1 MRKILMNYVCLDA
14 TLHRP
19 LSSAPCNF
27 SSHLQPQCMRS
38 HPNATKCTLSGHN
51 ATWTLPHQPSTNATE
66 YTFWMLPHHMPFR
79 HVCNLQCKSCTAP
92 RTLVLYHMLQLS
104 SLLAPTP
111 PIHFAT
117 LRTII
122 AHRSC
127 NLLHRSL
134 YMLSQ
139 VAHVRPFCNWC
150 EMCVHLID
158 SMSHDAS
165 FKQTS
170 TMSCMYFC
178 KCAVFFSTHRRRRP
192 GRFCNHGRFGATRHA
207 PVFVLTTMQVQEV
220 EDVR

>member
-79 HVCNLQCKSCTAP
+79 HVCNLQCNLHCTPNSRLASHVAP
-92 RTLVLYHMLQLS
+92 THSFCNS

-122 AHRSC
+122 AHRPC
-127 NLLHRSL
+127 CPTDLCTCCHRLHT
-134 YMLSQ
+134 Y
-139 VAHVRPFCNWC
+139 VRFA
-150 EMCVHLID
+150 I
-158 SMSHDAS
+158 
-165 FKQTS
+165 
-170 TMSCMYFC
+170 
-178 KCAVFFSTHRRRRP
+178 
-192 GRFCNHGRFGATRHA
+192 
-207 PVFVLTTMQVQEV
+207 
-220 EDVR
+220 DVRCVSI